1 MRAAGARPELSVAIY
16 RDCLYR
22 HFGDREPREVEF
34 FINERRFDIL
44 RDALGQHLEGADILN
59 VACGPFALEF
69 YVAPEAA
76 SVDSFDVDEA
86 LSPLHEEL
94 SARGLVQRSTFR
106 TADVMAYE
114 PLRSYDVIIINDLF
128 YTKYVDFYP
137 IVEKYVRH
145 LKPGGRLYFD
155 ILDERAGPIWA
166 AFGKDERYRRYD
178 LEDVSRTLSAHGL
191 SVEARIPSIGIK
203 GGLDGMMRRLMWGA
217 SSIANNFIFI
227 GRRLAWMVAVPLG
240 FPELLP

>member
-1 MRAAGARPELSVAIY
+1 MRAEGARPEVSVAVY

-22 HFGDREPREVEF
+22 HFGDRERREVEF

-44 RDALGQHLEGADILN
+44 RDTLGRHLKGADILN

-94 SARGLVQRSTFR
+94 RARGLVGSCSFQI
-106 TADVMAYE
+106 ADVMAYE
-114 PLRSYDVIIINDLF
+114 PQRSYDVIIINDLF
-128 YTKYVDFYP
+128 YTKYVDFYA

-166 AFGKDERYRRYD
+166 AFGKDARYRRYD
-178 LEDVSRTLSAHGL
+178 LEDVQRTLKGHGL
-191 SVEARIPSIGIK
+191 SVEARIPSMGIK
-203 GGLDGMMRRLMWGA
+203 GGLDRMVRRAMWRA
-217 SSIANNFIFI
+217 SSIANNFIFV
-227 GRRLAWMVAVPLG
+227 GRRLAWMVALPLG
-240 FPELLP
+240 FPELIP